1 MEVDAMSHVEIQSE
15 NIFNINLPGS
25 SPIKPAL
32 NKLANM
38 LAGRVL
44 GFDRLQQLYEQAAV
58 VSDPRRFIAQA
69 LRLLGVCTS
78 IEQDDLNKIPQ
89 SGPLVVVSNHPFGAL
104 EGLVLAY
111 HLLGVR
117 DDIKIM
123 ANYLLGRIPQLRD
136 LFVFVDPFDTS
147 KAVEN
152 NVGPLRESIRWVEGG
167 GLLAAFPAGEV
178 AHLKMRKARIV
189 EPEWNRA
196 VARVAD
202 KVKANVVTVH
212 FQGRN
217 SNLFQMA
224 GLIHPRLRTALLP
237 REIMKKSGQKVIP
250 TVGGPIQHKIYK
262 AQTGH
267 QGMADYLRWRTSLLG
282 AGKTKRSPALK
293 KKVGFPHDFQQEIAP
308 AQNPEL
314 VKLDVESLPPEQTL
328 LVSGDFKVFYARRR
342 QIPSLINEIGRL
354 REACFRQVGEG
365 TGLARDLDRFD
376 DYYLHLCLW
385 NQAED
390 EFVGGYRLGLAD
402 QIIEEKGIKGLY
414 TSTLFKFQ
422 PEFFQRMPGTLEM
435 GRSFVTQKYQRSYSA
450 LLLLWKGIGSFVVH
464 NPRYRYLF
472 GPVSVSSQYSPASQR
487 LMLDYLDTHY
497 ASPLADLVQARRPP
511 RLPDARRTGL
521 AEMLPGIKSFD
532 EVSEI
537 VSDLEQN
544 GMGAPILLKQYLKL
558 AALSAGWNLD
568 PDFGNA
574 LDCLLVADL
583 MQAETKTMNRYC
595 GKNEA
600 DAWRA
605 HHRGQPDSGLARCA

>member
-1 MEVDAMSHVEIQSE
+1 MSHVEMQRE
-15 NIFNINLPGS
+15 DIFNINLPGS

-32 NKLANM
+32 NSLVNL

-44 GFDRLQQLYEQAAV
+44 GFDRLQQLYDQAAV
-58 VSDPRRFIAQA
+58 ASEPRQFIGSA
-69 LRLLGVCTS
+69 LNALGVTTS
-78 IEQDDLNKIPQ
+78 IKPECLAKIPQ
-89 SGPLVVVSNHPFGAL
+89 KGPVVVVANHPFGAL

-111 HLLGVR
+111 HLLSVR

-147 KAVEN
+147 RAVEN
-152 NVGPLRESIRWVEGG
+152 NVGPLRESISWVADG

-178 AHLKMRKARIV
+178 AHLKMRKARVV
-189 EPEWNRA
+189 EPAWSRA

-202 KVKANVVTVH
+202 KVKAGVVMVH

-217 SNLFQMA
+217 SNLFQMM

-237 REIMKKSGQKVIP
+237 REIMKKSGHEVIP
-250 TVGGPIQHKIYK
+250 TVGGPIQHKTYQ
-262 AQTGH
+262 AQSNH
-267 QGMADYLRWRTSLLG
+267 QAMADYLRWRTSLLSRG
-282 AGKTKRSPALK
+282 AEASQRPSPFK
-293 KKVGFPHDFQQEIAP
+293 KKKSFPQSLKQSIAP

-314 VKLDVESLPPEQTL
+314 VKLDVDSLPSEQTL

-354 REACFRQVGEG
+354 RETSFRQVGEG

-402 QIIEEKGIKGLY
+402 QIVEERGIEGLY

-422 PEFFQRMPGTLEM
+422 PEFFQRIPGALEM

-450 LLLLWKGIGSFVVH
+450 LLLLWKGIGAYVVR

-487 LMLDYLDTHY
+487 LMLDYLNTHY
-497 ASPLADLVQARRPP
+497 ASPLAGLVQARRPP
-511 RLPDARRTGL
+511 RLPDARKTGL
-521 AEMLPGIKSFD
+521 APMLPRLRNFE

-537 VSDLEQN
+537 VADLEQN
-544 GMGAPILLKQYLKL
+544 GLGAPILLKQYLKL

-583 MQAETKTMNRYC
+583 MQAEPKTMNRYC
-595 GKNEA
+595 GKKEA

-605 HHRGQPDSGLARCA
+605 HHQGRPDSGLARCA

>member
-1 MEVDAMSHVEIQSE
+1 MIQVDMQRED
-15 NIFNINLPGS
+15 IFSIDFPGS

-32 NKLANM
+32 NSLANL

-44 GFDRLQQLYEQAAV
+44 GFNKLQQLYDQAAIA
-58 VSDPRRFIAQA
+58 SEPRQFIANA
-69 LRLLGVCTS
+69 LNALGVTTS
-78 IEQDDLNKIPQ
+78 IKPECLAKIPQ
-89 SGPLVVVSNHPFGAL
+89 KGPVVVVANHPFGAL

-147 KAVEN
+147 RAVEN
-152 NVGPLRESIRWVEGG
+152 NVGPLRESINWVADG

-178 AHLKMRKARIV
+178 AHLKMRKVRVV
-189 EPEWNRA
+189 EPAWSRA

-217 SNLFQMA
+217 SNLFQVM

-237 REIMKKSGQKVIP
+237 REIMKKSGQEVTP
-250 TVGGPIQHKIYK
+250 TVGGPIQYK
-262 AQTGH
+262 TYQAQADH
-267 QGMADYLRWRTSLLG
+267 QAMADYLRWRTSLLCRG
-282 AGKTKRSPALK
+282 AGVDKWPLPFK
-293 KKVGFPHDFQQEIAP
+293 KKTSFAQSLKQSIAP

-314 VKLDVESLPPEQTL
+314 VKLDVDSLPPEQTL

-354 REACFRQVGEG
+354 RETCFRQVGEG
-365 TGLARDLDRFD
+365 TGRARDLDHFD

-402 QIIEEKGIKGLY
+402 QIVEERGIQGLY

-422 PEFFQRMPGTLEM
+422 PEFFQRIPGALEM
-435 GRSFVTQKYQRSYSA
+435 GRSFITQKYQRSYSA
-450 LLLLWKGIGSFVVH
+450 LLLLWKGIGSYVVQ

-472 GPVSVSSQYSPASQR
+472 GPVSVSSQYSPTSQR
-487 LMLDYLDTHY
+487 LMLDYLSANY
-497 ASPLADLVQARRPP
+497 ASPLAGLVQARRPP
-511 RLPDARRTGL
+511 RLPDARKTGL
-521 AEMLPGIKSFD
+521 THMLSRLQNFE

-537 VSDLEQN
+537 VADLEQN
-544 GMGAPILLKQYLKL
+544 GLGAPILLKQYLKL
-558 AALSAGWNLD
+558 AARSAGWNLD

-583 MQAETKTMNRYC
+583 MQAEPKTMNRYC
-595 GKNEA
+595 GKKETE
-600 DAWRA
+600 AWRA
-605 HHRGQPDSGLARCA
+605 HHQGRPDSGLARCA

>member
-1 MEVDAMSHVEIQSE
+1 MNHVEVRSE
-15 NIFNINLPGS
+15 DIFRINIPGA

-32 NKLANM
+32 NTLANV
-38 LAGRVL
+38 LAGRIL
-44 GFDRLQQLYEQAAV
+44 GFDKLQKIYEQAATA
-58 VSDPRRFIAQA
+58 SEPRQFIANV
-69 LRLLGVCTS
+69 LRLLGVATGIKRECL
-78 IEQDDLNKIPQ
+78 DKIPQ
-89 SGPLVVVSNHPFGAL
+89 KGPVVVVANHPFGAL

-117 DDIKIM
+117 EDVKIM

-152 NVGPLRESIRWVEGG
+152 NVGPLRESIRWVEDG

-178 AHLKMRKARIV
+178 AHLKIRKRRVV
-189 EPEWNRA
+189 EPDWSRA

-224 GLIHPRLRTALLP
+224 GIIHPRLRTALLP
-237 REIMKKSGQKVIP
+237 REILKKAGQKVVP
-250 TVGGPIQHKIYK
+250 SVGGPIQHKTYEN
-262 AQTGH
+262 QSSH
-267 QGMADYLRWRTSLLG
+267 QAMVDYLRWRTRLISAG
-282 AGKTKRSPALK
+282 AKGRPAALK
-293 KKVGFPHDFQQEIAP
+293 KKRGFPQNLKQSIAQ

-314 VKLDVESLPPEQTL
+314 VKMDVDSLPAEQTL
-328 LVSGDFKVFYARRR
+328 LVSGEFKVFYARRR

-354 REACFRQVGEG
+354 RETSFRQVGEG
-365 TGLARDLDRFD
+365 TGHARDLDHFD

-385 NQAED
+385 NQTEG
-390 EFVGGYRLGLAD
+390 EFVGGYRLGMAD
-402 QIIEEKGIKGLY
+402 RIIKERGIEGLY

-422 PEFFQRMPGTLEM
+422 PEFFARIPGALEM
-435 GRSFVTQKYQRSYSA
+435 GRSFITQKYQRSYSA
-450 LLLLWKGIGSFVVH
+450 LLLLWKGIGAFVVR

-472 GPVSVSSQYSPASQR
+472 GPVSVSSQYSPVSQR
-487 LMLDYLDTHY
+487 LMLDFLNRQYP
-497 ASPLADLVQARRPP
+497 SPLASLVQARRPP
-511 RLPDARRTGL
+511 RLPDARKAGL
-521 AEMLPGIKSFD
+521 AEMLPKLRSFD

-537 VSDLEQN
+537 VADMEQN
-544 GMGAPILLKQYLKL
+544 GLGAPILLKQYLKL
-558 AALSAGWNLD
+558 AAFSACWNLD

-583 MQAETKTMNRYC
+583 MQAEPKTMNRYC
-595 GKNEA
+595 GKKEA
-600 DAWRA
+600 GAWRA
-605 HHRGQPDSGLARCA
+605 YHRDRTDSGLARCA

>member
-1 MEVDAMSHVEIQSE
+1 MNHVEIQRE
-15 NIFNINLPGS
+15 DIFQINLPGS
-25 SPIKPAL
+25 SPSKTAL
-32 NKLANM
+32 NMLAKV

-44 GFDRLQQLYEQAAV
+44 GFDKLQEIYDQVAAA
-58 VSDPRRFIAQA
+58 SEPRQFIGDI
-69 LRLLGVCTS
+69 LRVLGVSTS
-78 IEQDDLNKIPQ
+78 IEAECQNKIPKK
-89 SGPLVVVSNHPFGAL
+89 GPVVLVANHPFGAL

-117 DDIKIM
+117 DDVKIM

-152 NVGPLRESIRWVEGG
+152 NVGPLRESIRWVDDG

-178 AHLKMRKARIV
+178 AHLKMRKRRVV
-189 EPEWNRA
+189 EPEWSRA

-202 KVKANVVTVH
+202 KVKANVVTIH

-224 GLIHPRLRTALLP
+224 GLIHPLLRTALLP
-237 REIMKKSGQKVIP
+237 REILKKAGQDVVP
-250 TVGGPIQHKIYK
+250 SVGGPIQHKTYK
-262 AQTGH
+262 TKGNH
-267 QGMADYLRWRTSLLG
+267 QDMADYLRWRTSLIRAG
-282 AGKTKRSPALK
+282 ADRRPASLK
-293 KKVGFPHDFQQEIAP
+293 KKQGFPRNLRQSIARS
-308 AQNPEL
+308 QNPEL
-314 VKLDVESLPPEQTL
+314 VKMDVDSLPTEQTL
-328 LVSGDFKVFYARRR
+328 LVSGYFKVFYARRR

-354 REACFRQVGEG
+354 RETSFRQAGEG
-365 TGLARDLDRFD
+365 TGLARDLDHFD

-385 NQAED
+385 NQAEN

-402 QIIEEKGIKGLY
+402 RIISKRGIEGLY
-414 TSTLFKFQ
+414 TSTLFKFH
-422 PEFFQRMPGTLEM
+422 PEFFERLPGALEM
-435 GRSFVTQKYQRSYSA
+435 GRSFITQKYQRSYSA
-450 LLLLWKGIGSFVVH
+450 LLLLWKGIGAFVVN

-487 LMLDYLDTHY
+487 LMLDYLNSQY
-497 ASPLADLVQARRPP
+497 PSPLAGLVQARRPP
-511 RLPDARRTGL
+511 RLPDARKAGL
-521 AEMLPGIKSFD
+521 IEMLPKLRSFD

-537 VSDLEQN
+537 VADMEQN
-544 GMGAPILLKQYLKL
+544 SLGAPILLKQYLKL
-558 AALSAGWNLD
+558 AALSACWNLD

-583 MQAETKTMNRYC
+583 MQAEPKTMNRYC
-595 GKNEA
+595 GKKEA

-605 HHRGQPDSGLARCA
+605 YHRERPDSGLARCA

>member
-1 MEVDAMSHVEIQSE
+1 MIQVDMQRED
-15 NIFNINLPGS
+15 IFSIDFPGS

-32 NKLANM
+32 NSLANL

-44 GFDRLQQLYEQAAV
+44 GFDKLKQVYDQAAIA
-58 VSDPRRFIAQA
+58 SEPRQFIASA
-69 LRLLGVCTS
+69 LNVLGVTTS
-78 IEQDDLNKIPQ
+78 IKPECLAKIPQ
-89 SGPLVVVSNHPFGAL
+89 KGPVVVVANHPFGAL

-111 HLLGVR
+111 HLLSVR

-147 KAVEN
+147 RAVEN
-152 NVGPLRESIRWVEGG
+152 NVGPLRESINWVAGG

-178 AHLKMRKARIV
+178 AHLKMRKVRVV
-189 EPEWNRA
+189 EPAWSRA

-202 KVKANVVTVH
+202 KVKAGVVTVH

-217 SNLFQMA
+217 SNLFQVM

-237 REIMKKSGQKVIP
+237 KEIMKKSGQEVIP
-250 TVGGPIQHKIYK
+250 TVGGPIQYK
-262 AQTGH
+262 TYQAQADH
-267 QGMADYLRWRTSLLG
+267 QAMADYLRWRTSLLCKG
-282 AGKTKRSPALK
+282 AGVDKRPLPFK
-293 KKVGFPHDFQQEIAP
+293 KKTSFAQSLKQSIAP

-314 VKLDVESLPPEQTL
+314 VKLDVDSLPPEQTL

-354 REACFRQVGEG
+354 RETCFRQVGEG
-365 TGLARDLDRFD
+365 TGRARDLDRFD

-402 QIIEEKGIKGLY
+402 QIVEQRGIQGLY

-422 PEFFQRMPGTLEM
+422 PEFFQRIPGALEM
-435 GRSFVTQKYQRSYSA
+435 GRSFITQKYQRSYSA
-450 LLLLWKGIGSFVVH
+450 LLLLWKGIGSYVVQ

-472 GPVSVSSQYSPASQR
+472 GPVSVSSQYSPTSQR
-487 LMLDYLDTHY
+487 LMLDYLNANY
-497 ASPLADLVQARRPP
+497 ASPLAGLVQARRPP
-511 RLPDARRTGL
+511 RLPDARKTGL
-521 AEMLPGIKSFD
+521 THMLPRLQNFE

-537 VSDLEQN
+537 VADLEQN
-544 GMGAPILLKQYLKL
+544 GLGAPILLKQYLKL
-558 AALSAGWNLD
+558 AARSAGWNLD

-583 MQAETKTMNRYC
+583 MQAEPKTMNRYC
-595 GKNEA
+595 GKKETE
-600 DAWRA
+600 AWRA
-605 HHRGQPDSGLARCA
+605 HHQGRLDSGLARCA